1 MQSFSSNFDRQDGR
15 ASRTSGGGDRDGVSI
30 IDVNTASG
38 TLSRSG
44 PRISSVVSSDRA
56 VERHR
61 SRRLHPVWEM
71 VDIVE
76 LDVIC
81 KACNKV
87 IRSPGRGHH
96 VERVRRL
103 FERWCI
109 KRAKDTKI
117 TDTFHRAVS
126 VETTRAFKEK
136 FALWVYSTGMAFY
149 EVEHCSLAE
158 ALRVLNVG
166 VVVPTRNELSNGLLD
181 SYFDSSISALTSALV
196 DEPCTVVT
204 DAWTDVNGFSVVNY
218 VALAGEK
225 TYFWSLR
232 TLVPSCMMPS
242 FLGAAWSACS
252 PSTSF
257 YTQLLLSLTTLQQT
271 S

>member
-1 MQSFSSNFDRQDGR
+1 LRELRELCWRTRCEEHTLRFTSIPASSRTDLKSFSHQLYSTQHVTMQPFSSNVDRQDGR

-103 FERWCI
+103 FEGGASSAPKTPR
-109 KRAKDTKI
+109 
-117 TDTFHRAVS
+117 S
-126 VETTRAFKEK
+126 
-136 FALWVYSTGMAFY
+136 
-149 EVEHCSLAE
+149 
-158 ALRVLNVG
+158 
-166 VVVPTRNELSNGLLD
+166 PTRFIEQSRSRPHGP
-181 SYFDSSISALTSALV
+181 SRRSSRCG
-196 DEPCTVVT
+196 CTAPV
-204 DAWTDVNGFSVVNY
+204 W
-218 VALAGEK
+218 
-225 TYFWSLR
+225 
-232 TLVPSCMMPS
+232 
-242 FLGAAWSACS
+242 
-252 PSTSF
+252 PSTRWSIARWQKRFECSMWALSYRRATSF
-257 YTQLLLSLTTLQQT
+257 PTGCWTRT
-271 S
+271 SILRSQR